1 MSFQMKESKLTDFED
16 VQEYTYFD
24 VQALNERPNPRWLS
38 LGGEWETL
46 QEAEAEMKEQIEWDS
61 RLTDIQKAYR
71 IVKVEERT
79 TVVV

>member
-1 MSFQMKESKLTDFED
+1 MTDFED

-24 VQALNERPNPRWLS
+24 VQALNEGPNPRWLS